1 MKSKIKD
8 FPEIEMLKERQR
20 MRILLQENRLKSGF
34 SELSDKL
41 TGVAL
46 INRIREN
53 MFSGSGLAF
62 KLGFMAVS
70 ILTDRM
76 KRKRKK

>member
-1 MKSKIKD
+1 MKRNKD
-8 FPEIEMLKERQR
+8 FDQIQILKERQKLKIR
-20 MRILLQENRLKSGF
+20 EQELKIKSSF
-34 SELSDKL
+34 RELSDNL
-41 TGVAL
+41 TGASM
-46 INRIREN
+46 INRVREN

-70 ILTDRM
+70 LLTERF